1 MIFFQTYGPVVE
13 IASILLVMS
22 LPWIVLRLMDRIDS
36 LLGRTGSA
44 VLARMMAVCYAA
56 IAIQFI
62 LAGIQ
67 FCYPPG

>member
-1 MIFFQTYGPVVE
+1 MV
-13 IASILLVMS
+13 VMS
-22 LPWIVLRLMDRIDS
+22 LTWIVLRFMDRIDS

-44 VLARMMAVCYAA
+44 VLARMMAVFFAA